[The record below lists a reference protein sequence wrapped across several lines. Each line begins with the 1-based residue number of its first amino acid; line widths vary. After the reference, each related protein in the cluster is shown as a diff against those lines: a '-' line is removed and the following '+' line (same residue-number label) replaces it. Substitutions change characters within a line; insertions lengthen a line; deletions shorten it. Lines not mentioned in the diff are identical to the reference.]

1 MPGGIRAIRYAAM
14 RHAGGRKTDTRRIYH
29 YDHYASTKRRT
40 EFKPKFIGPFSKR
53 EFIGVA
59 ATVAIAILTFALTYP
74 FAAGMTV
81 NQRAVIVLIPGV
93 VPLACGFIDV
103 QGMPIWVYARNLLIQ
118 NFLAPRHR
126 VYRTNNN
133 FAEYAKRNRITME
146 YLDGDPSSTAVRKR
160 RKQKEYDKSLAAFV
174 AGHPEFESVK

>member
-1 MPGGIRAIRYAAM
+1 MIIMPVPKDVR
-14 RHAGGRKTDTRRIYH
+14 D
-29 YDHYASTKRRT
+29 
-40 EFKPKFIGPFSKR
+40 FKPKFIGPFSKR
-53 EFIGVA
+53 EFIGVVA
-59 ATVAIAILTFALTYP
+59 AVVIAVLTFALTYP
-74 FAAGMTV
+74 FSMGMTV

-93 VPLACGFIDV
+93 VPLACGFIDI

-126 VYRTNNN
+126 VYRTDNN

-146 YLDGDPSSTAVRKR
+146 YLDGGPSGMAVRKR

>member
-1 MPGGIRAIRYAAM
+1 MIIVPVPRDVR
-14 RHAGGRKTDTRRIYH
+14 
-29 YDHYASTKRRT
+29 

-59 ATVAIAILTFALTYP
+59 VAAAFA
-74 FAAGMTV
+74 FAAFAVTSAMQLDITV
-81 NQRAVIVLIPGV
+81 NQRVMIVLVPAAI
-93 VPLACGFIDV
+93 PLACGFVDI
-103 QGMPIWVYARNLLIQ
+103 QGMPVWVYAQNLIIQ

-146 YLDGDPSSTAVRKR
+146 YLDGDPTGSTARNR
-160 RKQKEYDKSLAAFV
+160 RKQKEYDRALAAFV
-174 AGHPEFESVK
+174 AEHPEFESVK

>member
-1 MPGGIRAIRYAAM
+1 MIIMPVPRDVR
-14 RHAGGRKTDTRRIYH
+14 
-29 YDHYASTKRRT
+29 

-59 ATVAIAILTFALTYP
+59 VAAGLAVLTFAVTYP
-74 FAAGMTV
+74 LQEGMTL
-81 NQRAVIVLIPGV
+81 NQRAVIVLVPAV
-93 VPLACGFIDV
+93 VPLVCGFIDI
-103 QGMPIWVYARNLLIQ
+103 QGMPIWVYVWNLIIQ

-126 VYRTNNN
+126 VYRTSNN

-146 YLDGDPSSTAVRKR
+146 YLDGDGPATAARKR
-160 RKQKEYDKSLAAFV
+160 RKQKEYDRALAAFV

>member
-1 MPGGIRAIRYAAM
+1 MIIMPVPKDVR
-14 RHAGGRKTDTRRIYH
+14 
-29 YDHYASTKRRT
+29 

-93 VPLACGFIDV
+93 VPLEIGRAHV
-103 QGMPIWVYARNLLIQ
+103 
-118 NFLAPRHR
+118 
-126 VYRTNNN
+126 
-133 FAEYAKRNRITME
+133 
-146 YLDGDPSSTAVRKR
+146 
-160 RKQKEYDKSLAAFV
+160 
-174 AGHPEFESVK
+174 

>member
-1 MPGGIRAIRYAAM
+1 MIIMPVPKDVR
-14 RHAGGRKTDTRRIYH
+14 
-29 YDHYASTKRRT
+29 

-93 VPLACGFIDV
+93 VPLACGFIDI

-146 YLDGDPSSTAVRKR
+146 YLDGDPSSTAARKR